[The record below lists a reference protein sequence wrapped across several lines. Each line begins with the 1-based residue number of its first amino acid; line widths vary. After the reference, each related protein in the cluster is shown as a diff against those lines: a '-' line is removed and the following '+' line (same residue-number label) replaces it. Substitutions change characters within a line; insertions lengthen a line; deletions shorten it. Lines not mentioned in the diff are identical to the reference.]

1 MSTPLRYGRGRLAC
15 NATWS
20 ILACSHLAS
29 RSSSPLQVVPFGESR
44 TTTPSIAVLG
54 TDAVVAALPATP
66 VQLAHACLLA
76 GYDHV
81 VPASWGDELLATEC
95 LRELE
100 ARGPV
105 PAIQCSCPRVAAR
118 LLRLGADL
126 APLIVS
132 LVPPPVAVARYLRTH
147 FGETRVRITYVGR
160 CPSGSD
166 PAFDAH
172 FAPGELLDRLAE
184 HGIDPID
191 QPTAFDSV
199 IPPDRRRFVSLPG
212 GAPTPDAVQSLG
224 GGRSLVELTALS
236 VDQLAQRLLGGDP
249 VLVDLAPAA
258 DCHCAGGE
266 KAGARAALAV
276 HEPPRARTPILEA
289 QPALAL
295 GLPLP
300 HAARD
305 AVDLVSMPPIA
316 GPAQSPEPVLEPLA
330 SAVSGA
336 ARLRDDL
343 RSRDEPISLGRRRLQ
358 SPPAGVRPIMGSAP
372 TARSGEGRILPRA
385 YVARRRHP
393 GEPRTDPAT
402 VHPANADATPR
413 AARAIGAL
421 EPVANRALQTTG
433 EEAREETAPDVRSD
447 QISAPAPE
455 PPLAAAGER
464 AVARPPI
471 ARADDGVR
479 APTTDSILATPPSA
493 SPALGT
499 AAPPRRV
506 SAAAPARQSAPAHRT
521 APPERDATL
530 VLGSRAFVG
539 LLAGVVIVGV
549 VLGLVAARLLSGT
562 TRPAAA
568 ATAVH
573 ADTAALAPPLAASAE
588 VASASDSIASD
599 SIASDSSVADSA
611 TTASASDSIAAD
623 SLARDSQPATPS
635 IAKRPVTPAPSR
647 ARSARDR
654 TVTRVERGTT
664 DVGTRL
670 TRPATSAAADSTAR
684 QAARDSLAP
693 IETERDRIRRELERR
708 RARLDSLLRAR
719 DSVPR

>member
-1 MSTPLRYGRGRLAC
+1 M
-15 NATWS
+15 
-20 ILACSHLAS
+20 
-29 RSSSPLQVVPFGESR
+29 PFGDSR

-54 TDAVVAALPATP
+54 TDAVIAALPATP

-95 LRELE
+95 LRELD

-147 FGETRVRITYVGR
+147 FGDTRVRITYVGR
-160 CPSGSD
+160 CPAGSD

-212 GAPTPDAVQSLG
+212 GVPTADAVHALG
-224 GGRSLVELTALS
+224 GGRALVELTALS

-258 DCHCAGGE
+258 DCDCAGGE
-266 KAGARAALAV
+266 RAGARAAVAM

-289 QPALAL
+289 QPTLALA
-295 GLPLP
+295 LPLP

-305 AVDLVSMPPIA
+305 AVDIVSTPPISVPVPPPER
-316 GPAQSPEPVLEPLA
+316 PAESP
-330 SAVSGA
+330 GIA
-336 ARLRDDL
+336 AADAPRIRDDL

-372 TARSGEGRILPRA
+372 TARSEGRILPRA
-385 YVARRRHP
+385 YVARRRHS
-393 GEPRTDPAT
+393 GEPRTDPAGVLPPST
-402 VHPANADATPR
+402 GATPPASRAADAPARAEPPATPTAVSPPGAPRPSEQRVAHPVAAPANPGAER
-413 AARAIGAL
+413 AERV
-421 EPVANRALQTTG
+421 PQSRLQTAAA
-433 EEAREETAPDVRSD
+433 EEARVAPLSPDRQPSP
-447 QISAPAPE
+447 SPAP
-455 PPLAAAGER
+455 PPLAQTGER
-464 AVARPPI
+464 AVARPPV
-471 ARADDGVR
+471 ARADDSVG

-493 SPALGT
+493 SPALRST
-499 AAPPRRV
+499 AAPPRRA
-506 SAAAPARQSAPAHRT
+506 SAVAPAKPPVPA
-521 APPERDATL
+521 EREATL
-530 VLGSRAFVG
+530 VLGSRAFIG
-539 LLAGVVIVGV
+539 LLAGVVIVGI
-549 VLGLVAARLLSGT
+549 VLGLVAARVLASAA
-562 TRPAAA
+562 RPAAA
-568 ATAVH
+568 ATALH
-573 ADTAALAPPLAASAE
+573 ADTAALAPAPLVTSAADSSTSA
-588 VASASDSIASD
+588 ADSSARDSTVVD
-599 SIASDSSVADSA
+599 SATVTASDSSA
-611 TTASASDSIAAD
+611 AAD
-623 SLARDSQPATPS
+623 SLATQPGRTATPAATPPA
-635 IAKRPVTPAPSR
+635 IAPPSSR
-647 ARSARDR
+647 TTSARDR
-654 TVTRVERGTT
+654 TVTRIERGTA
-664 DVGTRL
+664 DVGTRR
-670 TRPATSAAADSTAR
+670 TRPPPAVVTDSAAR

-693 IETERDRIRRELERR
+693 LEIEREQIRREIERR